1 MTELPVADWQQAA
14 VQVASEIATNVLAF
28 EDCLP
33 AERIASVDAAGQ
45 GAYVP
50 ILSGN
55 YSVHVGVVSDASGCA
70 ALARALLGMGPDE
83 ALTAADV
90 HDAVGEIANMVA
102 GGVKSKVT
110 ARGAEAQIG
119 LPIFIH
125 GHIEP
130 GGSTQ
135 SMVHR
140 LKFSATNVCVTVVKV
155 VMKAPSRGSIRT

>member
-1 MTELPVADWQQAA
+1 MTELAVADWQQAA
-14 VQVASEIATNVLAF
+14 VQVASEIAANVLAF
-28 EDCLP
+28 EDGSP
-33 AERIASVDAAGQ
+33 PERIATVDAAGQ

-50 ILSGN
+50 ILSGD

-70 ALARALLGMGPDE
+70 ALARALLGMAPDE
-83 ALTAADV
+83 AVAPEDV

-110 ARGAEAQIG
+110 ARGAQAQIG

-135 SMVHR
+135 CMVHR
-140 LKFSATNVCVTVVKV
+140 LKFNTTDVCVTVVKV
-155 VMKAPSRGSIRT
+155 MKLPSRGSIRT